1 MDIIISRQ
9 GPAKER
15 IWEMG
20 DKNEEIMHQI
30 TKEKKEC
37 TYYHEQNDCN
47 YKMVKIFKNSGAQS
61 KDQS

>member
-1 MDIIISRQ
+1 
-9 GPAKER
+9 
-15 IWEMG
+15 MG